1 MQLLLP
7 SLKDVTLSS
16 SWIPALGTPAVLLSS
31 RSKTKYYLTR
41 CNSIWMLF
49 RTVPLWK
56 GEQVRQELSEQSFKR
71 QIADWRET
79 IAYINSG
86 SYYHLPDCIH
96 LFWIHFPKK
105 ICVLLV
111 ERHQCINCLERNHFT
126 QLHDNLYIS
135 DVVAVLTGVN

>member
-16 SWIPALGTPAVLLSS
+16 SWIPALGIPAVLLSS
-31 RSKTKYYLTR
+31 RSKAKCYLTR
-41 CNSIWMLF
+41 CNSVWMLF
-49 RTVPLWK
+49 QTAPLWK
-56 GEQVRQELSEQSFKR
+56 DEQARWELSEQGFKR
-71 QIADWRET
+71 QIVDWREM

-105 ICVLLV
+105 TCILLV
-111 ERHQCINCLERNHFT
+111 ERHQCINSLQRNHFT
-126 QLHDNLYIS
+126 QLRDNLYIS
-135 DVVAVLTGVN
+135 DVVSVLTGVN